1 MATSTGSISTSAGPL
16 DVANLVN
23 QLVSVES
30 KSRLTPLASKADSFN
45 ALISAY
51 GNLGTALTTYQNA
64 LAGLTAAK
72 FSAQKAAVSNNGR
85 SSDSKSGNDAVSADI
100 NTDASTKAQAQIIK
114 SAGFANGHLFKAGD
128 SLAIK
133 IGEASPSFITLKA
146 DATINGLRDAIN
158 AARAGVTASVVRD
171 DAGDHLVLESNTAGT
186 ANLLKVRSNNSLSAI
201 SFDPQQNRAGAMT
214 QTQAARDATSAAPG
228 SYAISVEQL
237 AQSHKLSSA
246 GIAPGSTFDLGVLA
260 IKAGNG
266 STALIRPANNT
277 LAGVRDAINAAAAGV
292 NASIVSD
299 GKQEHLVL
307 TAKESGANN
316 ALRISGTGDFAV
328 FSSDPSGN
336 ASTAPVTPEKR
347 FGQGTVNLSVGTRTI
362 NLKPASAT
370 AGAAPGIADVARA
383 INEAKAGVSATVQRE
398 GQGDKAVERLVLS
411 ASGSDPVSLRG
422 SGDYAVLAANAM
434 GQLQKPQDA
443 RLSIDGVAITATSNT
458 IKDAISGVTL
468 NLNKTT
474 STTDKLTLAISNDS
488 SGVGAA
494 VNSFVN
500 AFNTLAKT
508 MAEMTRQA
516 PSKVRGQAGEQ
527 GPLASE
533 SMVRALTGELR
544 NAVLASMPG
553 NALGSLTAIGVG
565 FKKDGTLALDSER
578 LAKAGERNFEAVAQL
593 FSGKEGLV
601 ARTRS
606 LLDKVL
612 GEQGLLAGK
621 TRGLQ
626 GSLKIVSDQQAA
638 ARARLANLRDSY
650 TNQFNRLNVTLS
662 KMQASQNYLTQQLAR
677 LRRA

>member
-336 ASTAPVTPEKR
+336 ASTASVTPEKR

-474 STTDKLTLAISNDS
+474 STSDKLTLAISNDS

-494 VNSFVN
+494 VKSFVN

-593 FSGKEGLV
+593 FSAKEGLV

>member
-51 GNLGTALTTYQNA
+51 GKLGTALTTYQNA

-72 FSAQKAAVSNNGR
+72 FSAQKAAVSNTGR
-85 SSDSKSGNDAVSADI
+85 SSDGKSGNDAVSADI
-100 NTDASTKAQAQIIK
+100 NTDASTKAQAQIIQ
-114 SAGFANGHLFKAGD
+114 SAGFASGHLFKAGD
-128 SLAIK
+128 SVAIK
-133 IGEASPSFITLKA
+133 VGEASPHFITLKA

-186 ANLLKVRSNNSLSAI
+186 ANLLKVRANNSLSAI
-201 SFDPQQNRAGAMT
+201 SFDAQQNRPGAMT
-214 QTQAARDATSAAPG
+214 QTQAARDATSAVPG

-260 IKAGNG
+260 IKAGSG
-266 STALIRPANNT
+266 STTLIKPASNT

-336 ASTAPVTPEKR
+336 ASTASVTPEKR
-347 FGQGTVNLSVGTRTI
+347 FSQGAVNLSVGARTI
-362 NLKPASAT
+362 SLKPASAT
-370 AGAAPGIADVARA
+370 AGAAPGLADVARA

-422 SGDYAVLAANAM
+422 SGDYAVLAASAM

-474 STTDKLTLAISNDS
+474 SATDKLTLAISNDS

-500 AFNTLAKT
+500 AFNTLAKA

-516 PSKVRGQAGEQ
+516 PAKVRGQAGEQ
-527 GPLASE
+527 GPLAGE

-565 FKKDGTLALDSER
+565 FKKDGTLDLDSAR

-593 FSGKEGLV
+593 FAGKEGLV

-677 LRRA
+677 LRRP